1 MGRITRLTE
10 RDLTRLVRRVIKEN
24 KTKKKPVNEGLNDY
38 LTLIGGTL
46 VSFAAIKLFG
56 RKILVQL
63 FGLFSKGLI
72 NATCY
77 KELESIMELIS
88 KDTDNLQVEYKKIKD
103 YYQIIID
110 MKSFSSEYSFT
121 DTKDYKVGQLDS
133 YNFPAKLK
141 LYDDGTVEY
150 LCNTGEVIREKS
162 KGNIYDNFVNF
173 IKSYGEENPKIR
185 GHAEDKE
192 IFKVLNKTLKPN
204 FQSKVEQYNSLA
216 SMDSNVIDKMA
227 SEISKELDIPQELIA
242 NAMERHQPTEMKDE
256 ETISTD
262 RYYSPIWDFIND
274 VYKDIT
280 ESNNNESLKESDLTR
295 IVKRVIQE
303 NKSIMKDLVYIGATL
318 SVPIIYLASQNEV
331 EVVDRNGDSKEPKN
345 GEVFT
350 GKVVKMKPYG
360 SLNANNNPTGY
371 DIIIKT
377 KKGETIDFRVDYS
390 KKNENV
396 RVGDTIKIKYN
407 DDTYFWDPSI
417 DIQ

>member
-121 DTKDYKVGQLDS
+121 DTKDYKAGQLDS

-192 IFKVLNKTLKPN
+192 IFKVLNKTLKHN
-204 FQSKVEQYNSLA
+204 FQSKVEQYNS
-216 SMDSNVIDKMA
+216 
-227 SEISKELDIPQELIA
+227 
-242 NAMERHQPTEMKDE
+242 
-256 ETISTD
+256 
-262 RYYSPIWDFIND
+262 
-274 VYKDIT
+274 
-280 ESNNNESLKESDLTR
+280 
-295 IVKRVIQE
+295 
-303 NKSIMKDLVYIGATL
+303 
-318 SVPIIYLASQNEV
+318 
-331 EVVDRNGDSKEPKN
+331 
-345 GEVFT
+345 
-350 GKVVKMKPYG
+350 
-360 SLNANNNPTGY
+360 
-371 DIIIKT
+371 
-377 KKGETIDFRVDYS
+377 
-390 KKNENV
+390 
-396 RVGDTIKIKYN
+396 
-407 DDTYFWDPSI
+407 
-417 DIQ
+417 

>member
-72 NATCY
+72 KSTCY

-121 DTKDYKVGQLDS
+121 DTKDYKAGQLDS

-204 FQSKVEQYNSLA
+204 FQSKVEQYNSLV
-216 SMDSNVIDKMA
+216 SMDSNVINKMA
-227 SEISKELDIPQELIA
+227 SEISKELDVPQELIV

-295 IVKRVIQE
+295 IVKRAIKE
-303 NKSIMKDLVYIGATL
+303 NFKEISWEDIWFKLRRLSQSFQFPDDVYTFGGLDFMDSEDGESLDLMDIYKDPYMWRDEYDEG
-318 SVPIIYLASQNEV
+318 V
-331 EVVDRNGDSKEPKN
+331 EVLEKYSNKIKNFVDEFNLKYDYPFTLMFKMDSKYN
-345 GEVFT
+345 
-350 GKVVKMKPYG
+350 MKFY
-360 SLNANNNPTGY
+360 TE
-371 DIIIKT
+371 D
-377 KKGETIDFRVDYS
+377 
-390 KKNENV
+390 
-396 RVGDTIKIKYN
+396 
-407 DDTYFWDPSI
+407 
-417 DIQ
+417 

>member
-72 NATCY
+72 KSTCY

-121 DTKDYKVGQLDS
+121 DTKDYKAGQLDS

-185 GHAEDKE
+185 GYAEDKE

-227 SEISKELDIPQELIA
+227 SEISKKLDIPQELIA

-295 IVKRVIQE
+295 IVKRAIKE
-303 NKSIMKDLVYIGATL
+303 NFKEISWEDIWFKLRRLSQSFQFPDDVYTFGGLDFMDSEDGESLDLMDIYKDPYMWRDEYDEG
-318 SVPIIYLASQNEV
+318 V
-331 EVVDRNGDSKEPKN
+331 EVLEKYSNKIKNFVDEFNLKYDYPFTLMFKMDSKYN
-345 GEVFT
+345 
-350 GKVVKMKPYG
+350 MKFY
-360 SLNANNNPTGY
+360 TE
-371 DIIIKT
+371 D
-377 KKGETIDFRVDYS
+377 
-390 KKNENV
+390 
-396 RVGDTIKIKYN
+396 
-407 DDTYFWDPSI
+407 
-417 DIQ
+417 

>member
-1 MGRITRLTE
+1 MRRTVRLTE

-46 VSFAAIKLFG
+46 VSFAAIKLFS

-72 NATCY
+72 KSTCY

-88 KDTDNLQVEYKKIKD
+88 KDTVNLQVEYKKIKD

-121 DTKDYKVGQLDS
+121 DTKDYKAGQLDS

-204 FQSKVEQYNSLA
+204 FQSKVEQYNSLV
-216 SMDSNVIDKMA
+216 SMDSNVINKMA
-227 SEISKELDIPQELIA
+227 SEISKELDVPQELIV

-295 IVKRVIQE
+295 IVKRAIKE
-303 NKSIMKDLVYIGATL
+303 NFKEISWEDIWFKLRRLSQSFQFPDDVYTFGGLDFMDSEDGESLDLMDIYKDPYMWRDEYDEG
-318 SVPIIYLASQNEV
+318 V
-331 EVVDRNGDSKEPKN
+331 EVLEKYSNKIKNFVDEFNLKYDYPFTLMFKMDSKYN
-345 GEVFT
+345 
-350 GKVVKMKPYG
+350 MKFY
-360 SLNANNNPTGY
+360 TE
-371 DIIIKT
+371 D
-377 KKGETIDFRVDYS
+377 
-390 KKNENV
+390 
-396 RVGDTIKIKYN
+396 
-407 DDTYFWDPSI
+407 
-417 DIQ
+417 

>member
-121 DTKDYKVGQLDS
+121 DTKDYKAGQLDS

-185 GHAEDKE
+185 GYAEDKE

-204 FQSKVEQYNSLA
+204 FQSKVEQYNSLV

-280 ESNNNESLKESDLTR
+280 ESNNNNNESLKESDLTR
-295 IVKRVIQE
+295 IVKRVIQRKIWVPT
-303 NKSIMKDLVYIGATL
+303 NK
-318 SVPIIYLASQNEV
+318 
-331 EVVDRNGDSKEPKN
+331 
-345 GEVFT
+345 
-350 GKVVKMKPYG
+350 
-360 SLNANNNPTGY
+360 
-371 DIIIKT
+371 
-377 KKGETIDFRVDYS
+377 
-390 KKNENV
+390 
-396 RVGDTIKIKYN
+396 
-407 DDTYFWDPSI
+407 
-417 DIQ
+417 

>member
-1 MGRITRLTE
+1 MRRTVRLTE

-46 VSFAAIKLFG
+46 VSFAAIKLFS

-72 NATCY
+72 KATCY

-88 KDTDNLQVEYKKIKD
+88 KDTVNLQVEYKKIKD

-121 DTKDYKVGQLDS
+121 DTKDYKAGQLDS

-204 FQSKVEQYNSLA
+204 FQSKVEQYNSLV
-216 SMDSNVIDKMA
+216 SMDSNVINKMA
-227 SEISKELDIPQELIA
+227 SEISKELDVPQELIV

-295 IVKRVIQE
+295 IVKRAIKE
-303 NKSIMKDLVYIGATL
+303 NFKEISWEDIWFKLRRLSQSFQFPDDVYTFGGLDFMDSEDGESLDLMDIYKDPYMWRDEYDEG
-318 SVPIIYLASQNEV
+318 V
-331 EVVDRNGDSKEPKN
+331 EVLEKYSNKIKNFVDEFNLKYDYPFTLMFKMDSKYN
-345 GEVFT
+345 
-350 GKVVKMKPYG
+350 MKFY
-360 SLNANNNPTGY
+360 TE
-371 DIIIKT
+371 D
-377 KKGETIDFRVDYS
+377 
-390 KKNENV
+390 
-396 RVGDTIKIKYN
+396 
-407 DDTYFWDPSI
+407 
-417 DIQ
+417 